1 MPLPVA
7 FPLASFLTRAGITA
21 LGTGAATEGIKSLQ
35 NQGVVNPNMA
45 QQALMRTIMGPTS
58 EIFNR
63 TTDTPSGKVFAPDAT
78 DIEKQRKEAISKPLI
93 TPMPVGQ
100 QDQTLATPVPEKTTI
115 LPGMNPAPTPIQ
127 NEGFNMPTTPDTSIL
142 TKDKVSNQPK
152 ELLGENLSASTTLD
166 KELLNDLL
174 VTRGGIE
181 GFEEKMNSGYAPM
194 PNSTKKQMEIQ
205 LQNKLFDKYKINTY
219 PDGVNPD
226 ELSEAETQKFK
237 NKYTT
242 QLQGIDFIT
251 SAAYDA
257 IGERTTNNDI
267 ARGYPVFA
275 IDNEGLPIAGAKIK
289 KYTKSYIDTS
299 IEKTDD
305 PKARIK
311 RVEALYIAEIGS
323 INYKATTK
331 LLDTIAGIA
340 KENNISYVV
349 AEDFTSKEAF
359 EAFKNRG
366 YESTS
371 KKDYQLFKGEKIRRD
386 HGSRLILQKNLVL
399 KIDTDISKQTD
410 APGEEENTSKSAGS
424 LTEEVLKM
432 KTTKGEYSHTYNIA
446 INNSVYEVE
455 QREDNNPNKEW
466 TINLLIDNG
475 VENQD
480 HDKWADTVNTLKYA
494 KESILR
500 WENTKNLN
508 QAKTIANE
516 FTASENTSKSAGSL
530 TEVSTNPSEPF
541 DSMDT
546 SAVDFFPFNPVDF
559 KKNGILNNP
568 EIVKAFDDLKNDVKI
583 KPPVGFNEDYMAL
596 QQSDS
601 FYLTPPRAQMEI
613 TLKYLEKQLEE
624 NKASEETLNLIKNLN
639 KDLQAKIKDTGY
651 YAENKK
657 VEDRI
662 TNLPGMTN
670 KLKNLKSSN

>member
-78 DIEKQRKEAISKPLI
+78 DIEKQRKEAISKPII

-174 VTRGGIE
+174 VTRGRIE

-267 ARGYPVFA
+267 ARGYPVFE

-410 APGEEENTSKSAGS
+410 APGEE
-424 LTEEVLKM
+424 
-432 KTTKGEYSHTYNIA
+432 
-446 INNSVYEVE
+446 
-455 QREDNNPNKEW
+455 
-466 TINLLIDNG
+466 
-475 VENQD
+475 
-480 HDKWADTVNTLKYA
+480 
-494 KESILR
+494 
-500 WENTKNLN
+500 
-508 QAKTIANE
+508 
-516 FTASENTSKSAGSL
+516 ENTSKSAGSL

>member
-63 TTDTPSGKVFAPDAT
+63 ITDTPSGKVFAPDAT

-100 QDQTLATPVPEKTTI
+100 QDQTLATPVPEKTTV
-115 LPGMNPAPTPIQ
+115 LPGMGVAEQIDSTLSTPDAV
-127 NEGFNMPTTPDTSIL
+127 EGKIDTSIL
-142 TKDKVSNQPK
+142 TKEAADYRLQHKPK
-152 ELLGENLSASTTLD
+152 GPEDEYPVRLDDLTQTTTGEPAGYPKDFYSEKGKRIYAPGQSF
-166 KELLNDLL
+166 KNDEYGIANHESYNIINS
-174 VTRGGIE
+174 VRGNPESEVIIYRAVPNSE
-181 GFEEKMNSGYAPM
+181 DITEINSG
-194 PNSTKKQMEIQ
+194 
-205 LQNKLFDKYKINTY
+205 
-219 PDGVNPD
+219 
-226 ELSEAETQKFK
+226 
-237 NKYTT
+237 
-242 QLQGIDFIT
+242 DFIT
-251 SAAYDA
+251 ISKRYADLHAA
-257 IGERTTNNDI
+257 G
-267 ARGYPVFA
+267 GYGRDGTDKGKV
-275 IDNEGLPIAGAKIK
+275 L
-289 KYTKSYIDTS
+289 
-299 IEKTDD
+299 EKTVKVKEIYWDQND
-305 PKARIK
+305 VNEFGYFPK
-311 RVEALYIAEIGS
+311 E
-323 INYKATTK
+323 
-331 LLDTIAGIA
+331 
-340 KENNISYVV
+340 
-349 AEDFTSKEAF
+349 
-359 EAFKNRG
+359 
-366 YESTS
+366 EST
-371 KKDYQLFKGEKIRRD
+371 
-386 HGSRLILQKNLVL
+386 N
-399 KIDTDISKQTD
+399 ISKQTD

-424 LTEEVLKM
+424 LTEEVLK
-432 KTTKGEYSHTYNIA
+432 KVPA
-446 INNSVYEVE
+446 
-455 QREDNNPNKEW
+455 NKENFKFDYEYN
-466 TINLLIDNG
+466 TENKKFRFMRIPTTSAGDNYKVINYNESAKYD
-475 VENQD
+475 QD
-480 HDKWADTVNTLKYA
+480 YYNVIGA
-494 KESILR
+494 S
-500 WENTKNLN
+500 KNLN

-516 FTASENTSKSAGSL
+516 FTTSENTSKSAGSL